1 MRIDYNKNITI
12 ESEKNMDLATYAAS
26 DAQSRGRLYPD
37 YQNVI
42 RSPFQRD
49 RDRLVHSAAFRRL
62 DGKTQVF
69 AYHEGK
75 NYRTRLTHSIE
86 VAQITR
92 TICKNLCL
100 NEELGEAIALA
111 HDLGHAPFGHA
122 GERGLN
128 NAMAKFGGFNH
139 NVNSLKIMTRLEQ
152 HYPEFDGLNLT
163 WETLEGTVKHNG
175 PIKKIANAYLKDYNK
190 LFDLDLKHFSSLE
203 SQVASF
209 ADDIAYNNHDIDDG
223 FRAGFFTINELCE
236 LDFIRTVIEKFD
248 KENPLCSDN
257 VRIYAVTRNLIAAM
271 IFDLLDNTRR
281 NIAKHK
287 IETADNVRRSKS
299 FTAGFSQKMQSNIS
313 ALRCFLK
320 DKFYTSS
327 KIVRMD
333 IKSQRLVE
341 DLFTILMNNYKL
353 LPMQVR
359 PHLSA
364 NSADEELAE
373 CICTYIANMTDMMA
387 IEEHQKL
394 FDVHCRF

>member
-12 ESEKNMDLATYAAS
+12 ESEKNMDLATYASS
-26 DAQSRGRLYPD
+26 DTKSRGRLYPD
-37 YQNVI
+37 YQNII

-92 TICKNLCL
+92 TICKNLQL

-175 PIKKIANAYLKDYNK
+175 PVKKIANAYLKDYNK
-190 LFDLDLKHFSSLE
+190 VFDLDLKHFSSLE

-236 LDFIRTVIEKFD
+236 LDFIRAIIEKFD
-248 KENPLCSDN
+248 KGNPLCSDN
-257 VRIYAVTRNLIAAM
+257 VRIYAITRNLIAAM

-287 IETADNVRRSKS
+287 IETADDVRRSKA
-299 FTAGFSQKMQSNIS
+299 FTSGFSKEMQNNIS
-313 ALRCFLK
+313 ALRGFLK

-341 DLFTILMNNYKL
+341 DLFGILMNNYKL

-359 PHLSA
+359 PHL
-364 NSADEELAE
+364 NSGSTDEELAE

>member
-1 MRIDYNKNITI
+1 
-12 ESEKNMDLATYAAS
+12 MDLATYASSPAT
-26 DAQSRGRLYPD
+26 SRGRLYSDYPD
-37 YQNVI
+37 TV

-128 NAMAKFGGFNH
+128 NAMSRFGGFNH

-152 HYPEFDGLNLT
+152 HYPGFDGLNLT

-175 PIKKIANAYLKDYNK
+175 PLKKAGNTYLREYNK

-223 FRAGFFTINELCE
+223 FRAGFFSIKDLCQ
-236 LDFIRTVIEKFD
+236 LGFIRDIIEKFD

-257 VRIYAVTRNLIAAM
+257 VRIYAITRSLIAAM
-271 IFDLLDNTRR
+271 IHDLLETTRR
-281 NIAKHK
+281 NIAVHK
-287 IETADNVRRSKS
+287 ISTSDDIRRQKS
-299 FTAGFSQKMQSNIS
+299 FTACFSKPMQKNIDE
-313 ALRCFLK
+313 LHIFLK
-320 DKFYTSS
+320 ERFYTSS
-327 KIVRMD
+327 KITRMD

-341 DLFTILMNNYKL
+341 DLFAILVNNYKL

-359 PHLSA
+359 PHLS
-364 NSADEELAE
+364 SASTDEELAE
-373 CICTYIANMTDMMA
+373 CVCTYIANMTDMMA

>member
-1 MRIDYNKNITI
+1 
-12 ESEKNMDLATYAAS
+12 MDLATYASS
-26 DAQSRGRLYPD
+26 DVSGRGRLYPD
-37 YQNVI
+37 YQNII

-49 RDRLVHSAAFRRL
+49 RDRLIHSAAFRRL

-92 TICKNLCL
+92 TICKNLRL

-128 NAMAKFGGFNH
+128 NAMSGFGGFNH

-175 PIKKIANAYLKDYNK
+175 PIKKINNAYLRDYNK
-190 LFDLDLKHFSSLE
+190 IFDLDLKHFSSLE

-223 FRAGFFTINELCE
+223 FRAGFFTIKELCE
-236 LDFIRTVIEKFD
+236 LGFIRAVIEKFD

-257 VRIYAVTRNLIAAM
+257 VRIYAITRNLIAAM
-271 IFDLLDNTRR
+271 IFDLLDTTRK
-281 NIAKHK
+281 NIAAHK
-287 IETADNVRRSKS
+287 IETSEDVRRSKC
-299 FTAGFSQKMQSNIS
+299 FIADFSEEMHRNIAELHS
-313 ALRCFLK
+313 FLK

-327 KIVRMD
+327 KIARMD

-341 DLFTILMNNYKL
+341 DLFQIFMNNYKL
-353 LPMQVR
+353 LPMHVR
-359 PHLSA
+359 PHLS
-364 NSADEELAE
+364 SASSDEELAE

>member
-1 MRIDYNKNITI
+1 
-12 ESEKNMDLATYAAS
+12 MDLATYAAS
-26 DAQSRGRLYPD
+26 DTQSRGRLYPD
-37 YQNVI
+37 YQNII

-49 RDRLVHSAAFRRL
+49 RDRLIHSAAFRRL

-92 TICKNLCL
+92 TICKNLQL

-128 NAMAKFGGFNH
+128 NSMAQFGGFNH
-139 NVNSLKIMTRLEQ
+139 NINSLKIMTRLEQ
-152 HYPEFDGLNLT
+152 HYPDFDGLNLT

-175 PIKKIANAYLKDYNK
+175 PIKKITNAYLKDYNK
-190 LFDLDLKHFSSLE
+190 IFDLDLKHFSSLE

-223 FRAGFFTINELCE
+223 FRAGFFSIDEVCE
-236 LDFIRTVIEKFD
+236 LDFIRAIIEKFD

-257 VRIYAVTRNLIAAM
+257 VRIYSITRNLIASM
-271 IFDLLDNTRR
+271 IFDLLDNTRH

-287 IETADNVRRSKS
+287 IQTTDDIRHCKN
-299 FTAGFSQKMQSNIS
+299 FTACFSQTMQKNINS
-313 ALRCFLK
+313 LRNFLK

-327 KIVRMD
+327 KIARMD

-341 DLFTILMNNYKL
+341 DLFYILMNNYKL

-364 NSADEELAE
+364 GSSDAELAE
-373 CICTYIANMTDMMA
+373 CICTYIANMTDIMA

-394 FDVHCRF
+394 FDVHYRF